1 MQENPRSNGQF
12 MYSPNNNTNE
22 NIEAYLQNR
31 NKSFY
36 LNNSYQNPENSLSL
50 LPYNSMPI
58 SQYQVGYQFNP
69 QFDNRQKNNTTNN
82 ISTNEINLESSIE
95 PNLNNETEQNNTKN
109 INNDEIKKEEP
120 KNEIVQ
126 DPDLGEFEE
135 NKVEEKKNE
144 EDEEVLSALS
154 EESNNEKEYK
164 NHLLAQY
171 EKVKRVKNKWKVTLK
186 GCIAQKDDMEYVCGK
201 VHGELSRDW

>member
-1 MQENPRSNGQF
+1 
-12 MYSPNNNTNE
+12 MYSPNNNTND
-22 NIEAYLQNR
+22 NIQEYLHNR

-36 LNNSYQNPENSLSL
+36 MNNSYQNQENSLSL

-69 QFDNRQKNNTTNN
+69 QFDNRQKNNINNN
-82 ISTNEINLESSIE
+82 ISSNEINLESSIE
-95 PNLNNETEQNNTKN
+95 PNINNEIEQINDKN
-109 INNDEIKKEEP
+109 INNDEIKKEEA
-120 KNEIVQ
+120 KEEIVN
-126 DPDLGEFEE
+126 DPDLDVFEE

-144 EDEEVLSALS
+144 GDEEVLSALS

-186 GCIAQKDDMEYVCGK
+186 GCIAQKDNMEYVCGK
-201 VHGELSRDW
+201 SMENYREIGKFYYY

>member
-1 MQENPRSNGQF
+1 
-12 MYSPNNNTNE
+12 MYSPNNNTND
-22 NIEAYLQNR
+22 NIQEYLHNR

-36 LNNSYQNPENSLSL
+36 MNNSYQNQENSLSL

-69 QFDNRQKNNTTNN
+69 QFDNRQKNNINNN
-82 ISTNEINLESSIE
+82 ISSNEINLESSIE
-95 PNLNNETEQNNTKN
+95 PNINNEIEQINEKN
-109 INNDEIKKEEP
+109 INNDEIKKEEA
-120 KNEIVQ
+120 KEEIVN
-126 DPDLGEFEE
+126 DPDLDVFEE

-144 EDEEVLSALS
+144 GDEEVLSALS

-186 GCIAQKDDMEYVCGK
+186 GCIAQKDNMEYVCGK

>member
-1 MQENPRSNGQF
+1 
-12 MYSPNNNTNE
+12 MYSPNNNTND
-22 NIEAYLQNR
+22 NIQEYLHNR

-36 LNNSYQNPENSLSL
+36 MNNSYQNQENSLSL

-69 QFDNRQKNNTTNN
+69 QFDNRQKNNINNN
-82 ISTNEINLESSIE
+82 ISANEINLESSIE
-95 PNLNNETEQNNTKN
+95 PNINNEIEQINDKN
-109 INNDEIKKEEP
+109 INNDEIKKEEA
-120 KNEIVQ
+120 KEEIVK
-126 DPDLGEFEE
+126 DPDLDVFEE

-144 EDEEVLSALS
+144 GDEEVLSALS

-186 GCIAQKDDMEYVCGK
+186 GCIAQKDNMEYVCGK

>member
-1 MQENPRSNGQF
+1 
-12 MYSPNNNTNE
+12 MYSPNNNTND
-22 NIEAYLQNR
+22 NIQEYLHNR

-36 LNNSYQNPENSLSL
+36 MNNSYQNQENSLSL

-58 SQYQVGYQFNP
+58 SQYQVGFQFNP
-69 QFDNRQKNNTTNN
+69 QFDNRQKNNINNN
-82 ISTNEINLESSIE
+82 ISSNEINLESSIE
-95 PNLNNETEQNNTKN
+95 PNINNEIEQINDKN
-109 INNDEIKKEEP
+109 INNDEIKKEEA
-120 KNEIVQ
+120 KEEIVN
-126 DPDLGEFEE
+126 DPDLDVFEE

-144 EDEEVLSALS
+144 GDEEVLSALS

-186 GCIAQKDDMEYVCGK
+186 GCIAQKDNMEYVCGK

>member
-1 MQENPRSNGQF
+1 
-12 MYSPNNNTNE
+12 MYSPNNNTND
-22 NIEAYLQNR
+22 NIQEYLHNR

-36 LNNSYQNPENSLSL
+36 MNNSYQNQENSLSL

-69 QFDNRQKNNTTNN
+69 QFDNRQKNNINNN
-82 ISTNEINLESSIE
+82 ISSNEINLESSIE
-95 PNLNNETEQNNTKN
+95 PNINNEIEQINDKN
-109 INNDEIKKEEP
+109 INNDEIKKEEA
-120 KNEIVQ
+120 KEEIVN
-126 DPDLGEFEE
+126 DPDLDVFEE

-144 EDEEVLSALS
+144 GDEEVLSALS

-186 GCIAQKDDMEYVCGK
+186 GCIAQKDNMEYVCGK
-201 VHGELSRDW
+201 VHVELSRYW

>member
-1 MQENPRSNGQF
+1 
-12 MYSPNNNTNE
+12 MYSPNNNTND
-22 NIEAYLQNR
+22 NIQEYLHNR

-36 LNNSYQNPENSLSL
+36 MNNSYQNQENSLSL

-69 QFDNRQKNNTTNN
+69 QFDNRQKNNINNN
-82 ISTNEINLESSIE
+82 ISSNEINLESSIE
-95 PNLNNETEQNNTKN
+95 PNINNEIEQINDKN
-109 INNDEIKKEEP
+109 INNDEIKKEEA
-120 KNEIVQ
+120 KEEIVN
-126 DPDLGEFEE
+126 DPDLDVFEE

-144 EDEEVLSALS
+144 GDEEVLSALS